1 MPMLNQ
7 EIYEGALRLIGESLE
22 EGENEDY
29 KDRASYLIAA
39 FCCETEELE
48 ASVRRRLG
56 LGSRP
61 SFNPVWVSLDDE
73 FPSLDRL
80 AVAACLY
87 VAAMLILDDDP
98 ERSDKLYDRYCDSL
112 ASLETAYQGA
122 LEPEPDLE
130 PDDEPE
136 IFEMATLESIR
147 DNYFF
152 D

>member
-1 MPMLNQ
+1 MLNH
-7 EIYEGALRLIGESLE
+7 EIYEGALRLLSESLE

-48 ASVRRRLG
+48 ASIRRRLG
-56 LGSRP
+56 LESRP
-61 SFNPVWVSLDDE
+61 TFNPVWVSLDDE

-112 ASLETAYQGA
+112 ASIETAYQGGT
-122 LEPEPDLE
+122 EPEIEPDVE

-136 IFEMATLESIR
+136 IFQMATLESIR

>member
-7 EIYEGALRLIGESLE
+7 EIYEGALRLISESLE

-39 FCCETEELE
+39 FCCEVEELE
-48 ASVRRRLG
+48 GIMRRRLG
-56 LGSRP
+56 LESRA
-61 SFNPVWVSLDDE
+61 SFNPVWISLDDD

-98 ERSDKLYDRYCDSL
+98 QRSDWLYDRYSDSL
-112 ASLETAYQGA
+112 ASIESSYQGGGA
-122 LEPEPDLE
+122 EEEP
-130 PDDEPE
+130 
-136 IFEMATLESIR
+136 ISEMATLESIR
-147 DNYFF
+147 DAYCF